1 MVQYWNIFDRN
12 KLFCSCHALLLMILS
27 EITDLPEGEWFCMH
41 CAPTKKATKEKIQRY
56 SGPLIADLG
65 HCEVKCTV
73 RFPKIE
79 CIACEKEEGKPYCT

>member
-1 MVQYWNIFDRN
+1 MNET
-12 KLFCSCHALLLMILS
+12 LLLIIFSS

-41 CAPTKKATKEKIQRY
+41 CAPTKKAQAKEKKQKY
-56 SGPLIADLG
+56 SGPLIADIG

-79 CIACEKEEGKPYCT
+79 CITCEKEEGEPHCT